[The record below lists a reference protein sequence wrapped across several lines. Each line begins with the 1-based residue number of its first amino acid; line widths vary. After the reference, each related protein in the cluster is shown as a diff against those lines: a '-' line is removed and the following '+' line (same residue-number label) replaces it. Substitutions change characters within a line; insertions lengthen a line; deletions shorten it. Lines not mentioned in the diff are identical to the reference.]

1 MRRALAVV
9 GLLLV
14 VLGGSACRVDATVT
28 VDVADDGTGL
38 VEVVIQLDAAA
49 VDAIGGLDERVRVAD
64 LADAGWTVDGPHR
77 TTGGLAGATTDG
89 ATTEATGAQL
99 AVRKAF
105 EHPDRLGT
113 VLAEVVGPA
122 AISDVLLVRQR
133 EFAETTWS
141 LDGRIDLSAGLNL
154 LADAELAAVLDGLPF
169 ARSDAELAELAG
181 CGDGSCDPASAFS
194 LTLVAVMPTDPDDV
208 TEEMSDSSDN
218 DPLLGG
224 EPPTDSWTVVFG
236 DPAPTLFH
244 ATGVLVDDT
253 PRIWLTVSIIAGG
266 LFILVTGFQ
275 LARLVMVRRRRRVA
289 VDGLTTGGHRSASVT
304 GSTTGETA
312 GAEASRPATS
322 SAGRTLRLVVLGG
335 IGVVWDPGN
344 DPEGLLVPFVR
355 DQGGVVDP
363 SEVADRY
370 RAASLGHLSSGEFW
384 TAVGVPGDADVLDST
399 YLSRVRMRA
408 DVLPF
413 LDRMEQ
419 RGLPVACL
427 SNAVL
432 PWSMQLRQR
441 FGLDDRV
448 DPWVVSGG
456 IGARKPSP
464 AMFEALRR
472 MSGVDYNDMLLIDSE
487 PITLD
492 AARNLGMSTV
502 LLRGSALV
510 PEGFSHPVIDG
521 FAGLF
526 RARPAD
532 RA

>member
-14 VLGGSACRVDATVT
+14 LLGGSACRVDATVT
-28 VDVADDGTGL
+28 VDVADDGTGH
-38 VEVVIQLDAAA
+38 VDVVIQLDAEA

-64 LADAGWTVDGPHR
+64 LTDAGWTVDGPHG
-77 TTGGLAGATTDG
+77 TTGGLAGEATDG
-89 ATTEATGAQL
+89 AITGVTGAQV

-105 EHPDRLGT
+105 DHPDDLGA

-141 LDGRIDLSAGLNL
+141 LDGRIDLSAGLDL

-194 LTLVAVMPTDPDDV
+194 LTLVAVMPIDPDDLPA
-208 TEEMSDSSDN
+208 EMSDSFDD
-218 DPLLGG
+218 DPSLVGVSPA
-224 EPPTDSWTVVFG
+224 ESWTVVFG

-253 PRIWLTVSIIAGG
+253 PRIWRTVSIIAGT

-275 LARLVMVRRRRRVA
+275 MTRLVIVRRRRRVA
-289 VDGLTTGGHRSASVT
+289 VDGLAAGGHRSAPVT
-304 GSTTGETA
+304 GGKV
-312 GAEASRPATS
+312 GAEAFRPATS
-322 SAGRTLRLVVLGG
+322 IAGRTLRLVVLGG

-432 PWSMQLRQR
+432 PWSMQLRQH

-521 FAGLF
+521 FPGLF

-532 RA
+532 QA

>member
-105 EHPDRLGT
+105 EHPDRLGA

-194 LTLVAVMPTDPDDV
+194 LTLVAVMPTDPDDA
-208 TEEMSDSSDN
+208 TAEMSDTSDN

-236 DPAPTLFH
+236 DPAPTLFY
-244 ATGVLVDDT
+244 TT
-253 PRIWLTVSIIAGG
+253 SI
-266 LFILVTGFQ
+266 
-275 LARLVMVRRRRRVA
+275 
-289 VDGLTTGGHRSASVT
+289 
-304 GSTTGETA
+304 
-312 GAEASRPATS
+312 
-322 SAGRTLRLVVLGG
+322 
-335 IGVVWDPGN
+335 
-344 DPEGLLVPFVR
+344 
-355 DQGGVVDP
+355 
-363 SEVADRY
+363 
-370 RAASLGHLSSGEFW
+370 
-384 TAVGVPGDADVLDST
+384 
-399 YLSRVRMRA
+399 
-408 DVLPF
+408 
-413 LDRMEQ
+413 
-419 RGLPVACL
+419 
-427 SNAVL
+427 
-432 PWSMQLRQR
+432 
-441 FGLDDRV
+441 
-448 DPWVVSGG
+448 VVS
-456 IGARKPSP
+456 
-464 AMFEALRR
+464 
-472 MSGVDYNDMLLIDSE
+472 V
-487 PITLD
+487 
-492 AARNLGMSTV
+492 
-502 LLRGSALV
+502 
-510 PEGFSHPVIDG
+510 
-521 FAGLF
+521 
-526 RARPAD
+526 
-532 RA
+532 

>member
-28 VDVADDGTGL
+28 MDVADDGTGHVDVL
-38 VEVVIQLDAAA
+38 IQLDAAA
-49 VDAIGGLDERVRVAD
+49 VNAIGGLDERLRVAD
-64 LADAGWTVDGPHR
+64 LADAGWTVDGPHPA
-77 TTGGLAGATTDG
+77 TGGMAGGTTDG
-89 ATTEATGAQL
+89 VTTGVTGAQV

-105 EHPDRLGT
+105 EHSDHLGA
-113 VLAEVVGPA
+113 VLAEVLGPA

-141 LDGRIDLSAGLNL
+141 LDGRIDLSAGLDL

-181 CGDGSCDPASAFS
+181 CSDGSCDPASAFS
-194 LTLVAVMPTDPDDV
+194 LTLVAIMPTDPDDV
-208 TEEMSDSSDN
+208 LEEMSDSSDGE
-218 DPLLGG
+218 PLLGG
-224 EPPTDSWTVVFG
+224 VPPAGSWTVVFG

-253 PRIWLTVSIIAGG
+253 PRIWRTVSIIAGT
-266 LFILVTGFQ
+266 LFVLVAGFQ
-275 LARLVMVRRRRRVA
+275 LARLVIVRRRRRVV
-289 VDGLTTGGHRSASVT
+289 VDGIATGGHRPVSVT
-304 GSTTGETA
+304 GMTTGETV
-312 GAEASRPATS
+312 GTGASRPATS

-335 IGVVWDPGN
+335 IGVVWDSGN
-344 DPEGLLVPFVR
+344 DPEGLLVSFVR

-384 TAVGVPGDADVLDST
+384 NAVGVPGDADVLDST

-419 RGLPVACL
+419 RCLPVACL

-456 IGARKPSP
+456 VGARKPSP

-472 MSGVDYNDMLLIDSE
+472 MSGVGYNDMLLIDSE

-492 AARNLGMSTV
+492 AARKLGMSTV

-532 RA
+532 QA

>member
-1 MRRALAVV
+1 MHRALAVF

-28 VDVADDGTGL
+28 VDVADDGTGH
-38 VEVVIQLDAAA
+38 VEVVVQLDAAA
-49 VDAIGGLDERVRVAD
+49 VDAIGGLDKRVRVAD
-64 LADAGWTVDGPHR
+64 LTDAGWTVDGPHR
-77 TTGGLAGATTDG
+77 VTGGQARETAEGATAGVAGA
-89 ATTEATGAQL
+89 QVV
-99 AVRKAF
+99 VRKAF
-105 EHPDRLGT
+105 HHPDHLGA
-113 VLAEVVGPA
+113 VLAEVVGPD

-133 EFAETTWS
+133 DFAKTTWS
-141 LDGRIDLSAGLNL
+141 LDGRIDLSMGLKL

-181 CGDGSCDPASAFS
+181 CGDASCEPASAFS
-194 LTLVAVMPTDPDDV
+194 LTLVAVMPTDSDPASA
-208 TEEMSDSSDN
+208 EMSDSPDN

-224 EPPTDSWTVVFG
+224 VPPIDSWTVVFG

-244 ATGVLVDDT
+244 ATGALVDDG
-253 PRIWLTVSIIAGG
+253 PRTWRTVSIIAGA
-266 LFILVTGFQ
+266 LFVLVASFQ
-275 LARLVMVRRRRRVA
+275 LARLVIVRRRRRVA
-289 VDGLTTGGHRSASVT
+289 IGGLTTGEHRSTSVT
-304 GSTTGETA
+304 GLATVETT
-312 GAEASRPATS
+312 GAEASRPVTS
-322 SAGRTLRLVVLGG
+322 SADRTLRLVVLGG
-335 IGVVWDPGN
+335 IGVVWDSGN

-370 RAASLGHLSSGEFW
+370 RAASLGYLSSGEFW
-384 TAVGVPGDADVLDST
+384 TALGVLGDADVLDSS

-432 PWSMQLRQR
+432 PWSLQLRQR

-448 DPWVVSGG
+448 DPWVVSGE